1 VTDVASRGPGGR
13 PIGRGTVDTLSA
25 TTGKPG
31 RGAGR
36 EEGALSGHQ
45 HVHLRAP
52 SRAGALVVSIV
63 ANAGMLAV
71 QVVVG
76 LVVGSLALLADS
88 LHNAS
93 DVVALILALIGQ
105 VLADRPPS
113 KGRTY
118 GFARAEVL
126 AAVFNSAA
134 LLAIT
139 AWVVVEAIGRLGDAP
154 DIPAAPLLLVG
165 LLGIVV
171 NGLSAW
177 LISRA
182 GSSLNMRAAFWHL
195 AGDALGSLG
204 VVVAALGIALF
215 GWEWADA
222 VASLLISLLIVW
234 GVVGVLRESLAV
246 LLEAAP
252 RGIDPD
258 QVTATL
264 EAIPGVTGVHHLHLW
279 SLDSETPALTAHLHF
294 GHDTDLHEA
303 QRIAG
308 VATEEMGE
316 RYGITHT
323 TFQTECGEH
332 HGGVPVALAKRSGL
346 HEPPADDHEHDH

>member
-1 VTDVASRGPGGR
+1 VGGRYAVGHRRSGSRG
-13 PIGRGTVDTLSA
+13 
-25 TTGKPG
+25 
-31 RGAGR
+31 
-36 EEGALSGHQ
+36 EEVVAVSPGHQ
-45 HVHLRAP
+45 HAHDHAP
-52 SRAGALVVSIV
+52 SRTGALIVSIV
-63 ANAGMLAV
+63 ANSAMLVV

-93 DVVALILALIGQ
+93 DVVALVLALMGQILAS
-105 VLADRPPS
+105 RPPS
-113 KGRTY
+113 KVRTY

-126 AAVFNSAA
+126 AALFNSAA

-139 AWVVVEAIGRLGDAP
+139 AWVVVEAIGRLGEAP
-154 DIPAAPLLLVG
+154 DIPAGPLLLVG
-165 LLGIVV
+165 LLGIAV
-171 NGLSAW
+171 NGVSAW
-177 LISRA
+177 LIWRA
-182 GSSLNMRAAFWHL
+182 GRSLNMRAAFWHL

-215 GWEWADA
+215 DWEWADA
-222 VASLLISLLIVW
+222 VASLLISGLIVW
-234 GVVGVLRESLAV
+234 GVVAVLREAVGV

-252 RGIDPD
+252 RGIDPE

-279 SLDSETPALTAHLHF
+279 SIDSETPALTAHLHF

-303 QRIAG
+303 QTTSG
-308 VATEEMGE
+308 VASDVMRE
-316 RYGITHT
+316 RFGITHT

-332 HGGVPVALAKRSGL
+332 HGGVPVAIGRRSDGRATD
-346 HEPPADDHEHDH
+346 EDHDHDH

>member
-1 VTDVASRGPGGR
+1 MSP
-13 PIGRGTVDTLSA
+13 
-25 TTGKPG
+25 
-31 RGAGR
+31 
-36 EEGALSGHQ
+36 GHQ
-45 HVHLRAP
+45 HAHTHAP
-52 SRAGALVVSIV
+52 SRTGALVVSIV
-63 ANAGMLAV
+63 ANAGMLVV

-93 DVVALILALIGQ
+93 DVVALVLALIGQ
-105 VLADRPPS
+105 VLAGRPPS

-126 AAVFNSAA
+126 AALFNSAA

-139 AWVVVEAIGRLGDAP
+139 AWVVVEAIGRLGESP
-154 DIPAAPLLLVG
+154 DIPAGPLLLVG
-165 LLGIVV
+165 ALGIAV
-171 NGLSAW
+171 NGFSAW

-182 GSSLNMRAAFWHL
+182 GRSLNMRAAFWHL
-195 AGDALGSLG
+195 AGDALGSFG

-222 VASLLISLLIVW
+222 VASLLISVLIVW
-234 GVVGVLRESLAV
+234 GVVAVLRESLVV

-258 QVTATL
+258 EVTTALDT
-264 EAIPGVTGVHHLHLW
+264 IPGVTGVHHLHLW
-279 SLDSETPALTAHLHF
+279 SIDSETPALTAHLHF

-308 VATEEMGE
+308 VATQVMGE
-316 RYGITHT
+316 RFGITHT
-323 TFQTECGEH
+323 TFQTECGDH
-332 HGGVPVALAKRSGL
+332 HGGVPVALARRSD
-346 HEPPADDHEHDH
+346 HDDPDDHDH